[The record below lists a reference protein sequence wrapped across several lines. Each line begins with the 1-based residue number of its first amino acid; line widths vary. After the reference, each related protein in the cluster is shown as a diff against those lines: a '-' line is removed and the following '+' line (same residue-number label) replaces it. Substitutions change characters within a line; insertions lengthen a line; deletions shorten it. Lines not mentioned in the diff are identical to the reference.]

1 MDTHKR
7 VFGFKI
13 IFLVSVFILLNESSK
28 CSSSGVM
35 DDEQFKTMVEEVDNH
50 LPSSSSSQG

>member
-1 MDTHKR
+1 MDIHNR

-28 CSSSGVM
+28 CSTSGVM